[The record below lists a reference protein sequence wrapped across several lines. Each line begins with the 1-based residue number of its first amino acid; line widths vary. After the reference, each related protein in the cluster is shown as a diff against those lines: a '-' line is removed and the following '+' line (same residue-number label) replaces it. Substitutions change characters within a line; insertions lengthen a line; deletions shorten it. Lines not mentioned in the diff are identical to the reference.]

1 MRRSSM
7 VWLASAISFGL
18 AGLAQAADMPL
29 KVPRPAA
36 PYDWSGPYLGVAG
49 GIAWGRSDQTDTGL
63 ILGDGSY
70 AVNGGL
76 AGGTLG
82 YNWQQGGLVFGLEG
96 DFSWADISGSSDTC
110 GAASFIPHSCGSKL
124 QSLGTLRAR
133 FGAALGATGNWLVF
147 ATGGVAGG
155 ELNAWDSFWPASGS
169 DFRIGWTAGG
179 GLEAG
184 LARNWTVKLEYLYV
198 DLGKRDMFDIVP
210 GTPETVSFTANIV
223 RAGINYRF
231 VTY

>member
-7 VWLASAISFGL
+7 VWLAFAISFGL
-18 AGLAQAADMPL
+18 VGLAQAADMPL
-29 KVPRPAA
+29 KAPRLAA
-36 PYDWSGPYLGVAG
+36 PYDWTGPYLGVAG
-49 GIAWGRSDQTDTGL
+49 GIAWGHSDQTDTGVN
-63 ILGDGSY
+63 LGDGSY
-70 AVNGGL
+70 AVNGGV

-110 GAASFIPHSCGSKL
+110 GAAFFIPHPCGSKL
-124 QSLGTLRAR
+124 ETLGTLRAR
-133 FGAALGATGNWLVF
+133 LGAALGATGNWLAYV
-147 ATGGVAGG
+147 TGGVAGG
-155 ELNAWDSFWPASGS
+155 KLNAWDSFWPASGS

-179 GLEAG
+179 GIEAG